1 MINRFIT
8 YENIAGTCKQHSPI
22 ILIFMQQALREE
34 QVRIVELLKESGI
47 DDVIFVGHI
56 FREASS
62 GYKYFD
68 NVTALKEHLAS
79 NPLKNVTIL
88 IKGSLSN
95 RLSTIVDAL

>member
-1 MINRFIT
+1 
-8 YENIAGTCKQHSPI
+8 
-22 ILIFMQQALREE
+22 
-34 QVRIVELLKESGI
+34 
-47 DDVIFVGHI
+47 VGHI

-68 NVTALKEHLAS
+68 NVTALKEHLAA